1 VLIYWQIGEVIFE
14 KEQQEKYRVDYG
26 KYFKK
31 FISEIFLITNA
42 LRSQISWTHYRTLL
56 RIEKQDKR
64 ESYVAEAIKNNW
76 TANQFERQMN
86 SPVI

>member
-1 VLIYWQIGEVIFE
+1 VLIYWQIEEVIFE

-42 LRSQISWTHYRTLL
+42 LRSQISWTHY
-56 RIEKQDKR
+56 
-64 ESYVAEAIKNNW
+64 KNPL
-76 TANQFERQMN
+76 TH
-86 SPVI
+86 

>member
-1 VLIYWQIGEVIFE
+1 MYWQIGKMIFE
-14 KEQQEKYRVDYG
+14 EEQQEKNRVDYI
-26 KYFKK
+26 KYFIK

-64 ESYVAEAIKNNW
+64 ESYVAEASRNNW
-76 TANQFERQMN
+76 TANQFERLMN
-86 SPVI
+86 SLVI

>member
-1 VLIYWQIGEVIFE
+1 VLMYWQIGKMIFE
-14 KEQQEKYRVDYG
+14 EEQQEKNRVDYN
-26 KYFKK
+26 KYFIK

-64 ESYVAEAIKNNW
+64 ESYVAEASRNNW
-76 TANQFERQMN
+76 TANQFERLMN
-86 SPVI
+86 SLVI

>member
-1 VLIYWQIGEVIFE
+1 MYWQIGKMIFE
-14 KEQQEKYRVDYG
+14 EEQQEKNRVDYN
-26 KYFKK
+26 KYFIK

-64 ESYVAEAIKNNW
+64 ESHVAEASRNNW
-76 TANQFERQMN
+76 TANQFERLMN
-86 SPVI
+86 SLVI

>member
-1 VLIYWQIGEVIFE
+1 MYWQIWKMIFE
-14 KEQQEKYRVDYG
+14 EEQQEKNRVDYN
-26 KYFKK
+26 KYFIK

-64 ESYVAEAIKNNW
+64 ESYVAEASRNNW
-76 TANQFERQMN
+76 TANQFERLMN
-86 SPVI
+86 SLVI

>member
-1 VLIYWQIGEVIFE
+1 MYWQIGKIIFE
-14 KEQQEKYRVDYG
+14 EEQQEKNRVDYS
-26 KYFKK
+26 KYFIK

-64 ESYVAEAIKNNW
+64 ES
-76 TANQFERQMN
+76 
-86 SPVI
+86 

>member
-1 VLIYWQIGEVIFE
+1 MLIYWQIGEVIFE

-64 ESYVAEAIKNNW
+64 ESYVAEASRNNW

>member
-1 VLIYWQIGEVIFE
+1 MYWQIGKMIFE
-14 KEQQEKYRVDYG
+14 EEQQEKNRVDYN
-26 KYFKK
+26 KYFIK

-64 ESYVAEAIKNNW
+64 ESYVAEASRNNW
-76 TANQFERQMN
+76 TANQFERLMN
-86 SPVI
+86 SLVI

>member
-1 VLIYWQIGEVIFE
+1 MYWQIGKIIFE
-14 KEQQEKYRVDYG
+14 EEQQEKNRVDYS
-26 KYFKK
+26 KYFIK

-42 LRSQISWTHYRTLL
+42 LRSRISWTHYRTLL

-64 ESYVAEAIKNNW
+64 ESYVAEASRNNW

>member
-1 VLIYWQIGEVIFE
+1 MYWQIGKMIFE
-14 KEQQEKYRVDYG
+14 EEQQEKNRVDYN
-26 KYFKK
+26 KYFIK

-64 ESYVAEAIKNNW
+64 ESYVAEAIRNNW

-86 SPVI
+86 SLVI